1 MKAIVIRAN
10 GTEAEVKPKGKRL
23 SLEEMQAAV
32 GGYIERVT
40 IRGGEIYVDEE
51 GLLKGLP
58 LNQKAS
64 ELAGRDLVGNAL
76 VLVRESKRK

>member
-1 MKAIVIRAN
+1 MKAFVIRAD
-10 GTEAEVKPKGKRL
+10 GTSAEINPKGKKL

-40 IRGGEIYVDEE
+40 VRGGEIYVDED
-51 GLLKGLP
+51 GIAKGLP

-64 ELAGRDLVGNAL
+64 EIAGMNLRGNAL
-76 VLVRESKRK
+76 VLAREARK